1 MAGVAAFINNFSLA
15 ELTPEE
21 RVFVRRTRLSQLL
34 SSLNF
39 NINAACALVSSHP
52 SVCAEW

>member
-52 SVCAEW
+52 SVCA